1 MTKDALKTPAPI
13 PPPLAP
19 PPLKLSPEAAAL
31 KPVTV
36 TMSPSGASTTITPE
50 ITPKIAQEI
59 AQEIGG
65 PKGPEPT
72 RFGDWE
78 RKGRCSDF

>member
-1 MTKDALKTPAPI
+1 MTNL
-13 PPPLAP
+13 PPKPLA
-19 PPLKLSPEAAAL
+19 LSPAAAAL
-31 KPVTV
+31 KPKA
-36 TMSPSGASTTITPE
+36 PGNAAPAA
-50 ITPKIAQEI
+50 PKTEAVAE
-59 AQEIGG
+59 EGG

>member
-1 MTKDALKTPAPI
+1 MTTPPQK
-13 PPPLAP
+13 PPLP
-19 PPLKLSPEAAAL
+19 LSPQAAAL
-31 KPVTV
+31 KPKAPLPETKATTTPVT
-36 TMSPSGASTTITPE
+36 
-50 ITPKIAQEI
+50 EI
-59 AQEIGG
+59 APVEIGG

>member
-1 MTKDALKTPAPI
+1 MTTPKSLP
-13 PPPLAP
+13 
-19 PPLKLSPEAAAL
+19 LSPQAAAL
-31 KPVTV
+31 KPAAPAAPRPAGKTEPVT
-36 TMSPSGASTTITPE
+36 E
-50 ITPKIAQEI
+50 L
-59 AQEIGG
+59 GG

>member
-1 MTKDALKTPAPI
+1 MQRIWVAQESPKSRGLCTLPDMMEKPVRL
-13 PPPLAP
+13 PL
-19 PPLKLSPEAAAL
+19 PLTPEAAAL
-31 KPVTV
+31 KP
-36 TMSPSGASTTITPE
+36 A
-50 ITPKIAQEI
+50 PKSNVAAAPATAPAE
-59 AQEIGG
+59 AGG